1 LISFWEK
8 EPLLKQLK
16 PLKYNGLEL
25 LANKETKVSNLF
37 FGTVIAVLECIHSV
51 VLLLGAQINHLFGR
65 QKVMD
70 FLTSMKISSSGLNVQ
85 RKLMETVSSNL
96 ANIETTRTPE
106 GGPYRRKELVVTA
119 LPLED
124 DFNEILKSELGE
136 NVLQSMITEIIEDQ
150 SEPRLVFNPNHPDAN
165 ETGYVA
171 MPNVDLMTEMV
182 NLITSTRG
190 FEANVTA
197 MNATKSMAQR
207 AIELGR

>member
-1 LISFWEK
+1 
-8 EPLLKQLK
+8 
-16 PLKYNGLEL
+16 
-25 LANKETKVSNLF
+25 
-37 FGTVIAVLECIHSV
+37 
-51 VLLLGAQINHLFGR
+51 
-65 QKVMD
+65 MD
-70 FLTSMKISSSGLNVQ
+70 FLTSMKISSSGLSVQ
-85 RKLMETVSSNL
+85 RKIMETVASNL
-96 ANIETTRTPE
+96 ANIETTRTPD

-124 DFNEILKSELGE
+124 DFNAMLKTELGE
-136 NVLQSMITEIIEDQ
+136 NILQTLITEIIEDQ
-150 SEPRLVFNPNHPDAN
+150 SEPRMVFNPNHPDAS

-197 MNATKSMAQR
+197 INAAKAMAQR

>member
-1 LISFWEK
+1 
-8 EPLLKQLK
+8 
-16 PLKYNGLEL
+16 
-25 LANKETKVSNLF
+25 
-37 FGTVIAVLECIHSV
+37 
-51 VLLLGAQINHLFGR
+51 
-65 QKVMD
+65 MD

-106 GGPYRRKELVVTA
+106 GGPYRRKEVVVSA

-124 DFNEILKSELGE
+124 SFSELLKSELGE
-136 NVLQSMITEIIEDQ
+136 NVLQTIITDIIEDQ
-150 SEPRLVFNPNHPDAN
+150 SEPRLVFDPNHPDSN
-165 ETGYVA
+165 EAGYVA

-182 NLITSTRG
+182 NLVTSTRG

-197 MNATKSMAQR
+197 MNAAKAMAQR